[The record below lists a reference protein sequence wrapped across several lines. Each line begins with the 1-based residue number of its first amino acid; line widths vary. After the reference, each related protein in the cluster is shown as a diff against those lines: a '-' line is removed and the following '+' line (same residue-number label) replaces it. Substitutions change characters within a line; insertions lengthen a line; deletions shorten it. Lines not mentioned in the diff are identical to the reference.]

1 MCRWNPQVLVSTI
14 HHVKGGERQHCA
26 IMLDTTSRTTGNI
39 YNDID
44 EELRI
49 LYVGVTRTKRDL
61 FLIDSKNGQGYDK
74 ILQVIKEE
82 NGLTW

>member
-1 MCRWNPQVLVSTI
+1 
-14 HHVKGGERQHCA
+14 VKGGEA
-26 IMLDTTSRTTGNI
+26 KNVAVMLDTTRRTVGNI

-49 LYVGVTRTKRDL
+49 LYVGVTRTKQNL

-74 ILQVIKEE
+74 LLQVIKEE
-82 NGLTW
+82 NKLEW